1 MFTGIIQ
8 GQGIITE
15 RTASTLIVDAVDLG
29 VSDWELGESV
39 SINGVCLT
47 VVDSLEGL
55 RFDVSDETWNRSN
68 LGSLDVGDRVNL
80 ERAMTLGARLG
91 GHIVQG
97 HVDDTATLV
106 NVEVR
111 DDSTVMS
118 FEVGLGGGRYLVDK
132 GSIALDGISLTVVRP
147 EGDRFEI
154 WVIPHTLAVTTL
166 GQRHAGDKVNVEY
179 DVLAKHVERLL
190 TYRSAA

>member
-39 SINGVCLT
+39 AINGVCLT

-111 DDSTVMS
+111 DDSTVMT

>member
-8 GQGIITE
+8 GQGIIAE

-39 SINGVCLT
+39 AINGVCLT
-47 VVDSLEGL
+47 VVESLEGL
-55 RFDVSDETWNRSN
+55 KFDVSDETWNRSN

-97 HVDDTATLV
+97 HVDDTATVVGL
-106 NVEVR
+106 EVR
-111 DDSTVMS
+111 DDFTVMS
-118 FEVGLGGGRYLVDK
+118 FEVGPGGGRYLVDK
-132 GSIALDGISLTVVRP
+132 GSIALDGVSLTVVRP
-147 EGDRFEI
+147 EGDQFEI

-166 GQRHAGDKVNVEY
+166 GQRHVGDKVNVEY

-190 TYRSAA
+190 TYRSAT